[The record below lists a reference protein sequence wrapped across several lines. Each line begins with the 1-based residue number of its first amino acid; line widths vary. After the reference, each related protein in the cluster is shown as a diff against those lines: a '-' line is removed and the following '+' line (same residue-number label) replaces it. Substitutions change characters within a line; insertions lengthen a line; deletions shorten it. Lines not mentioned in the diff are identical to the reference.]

1 MLKRL
6 MLLFVAMFAVCASL
20 KAGAAELE
28 VTYTV
33 IDLGQA
39 AAGNSGAMAPNG
51 WSTFAGIQPGGS
63 AQPYLV
69 DPNGGCEEFGT
80 SALRPN
86 GISNS
91 REVVGADVVT
101 NRGFRYT
108 SKTGVKPVGVG
119 GSGVKATASC
129 ISTNGMFIGG
139 YAGTSTGLLPW
150 RYLNIGAKPA
160 TQSFSDMSATLF
172 GVNNLGEFC
181 GMSGNRAYV
190 QDEYGFTV
198 IATGPY
204 AMANAISNKGTVV
217 GNMGEYTT
225 AFMWSRLGDGT
236 ANMRTV
242 KSLYNGR
249 LQLNAVNDN
258 GYAVGNDSGHACIVA
273 PTWNKV
279 VDLGE
284 IVRNSGW
291 RLYDAKGISQD
302 GKILAFGAS
311 SATAPVHALLLVPGS

>member
-6 MLLFVAMFAVCASL
+6 TLLFVAAFAVCVGL
-20 KAGAAELE
+20 KAGAAE
-28 VTYTV
+28 VASTYTV
-33 IDLGQA
+33 IDLGA
-39 AAGNSGAMAPNG
+39 TTPGNSGAMAQNG
-51 WSTFAGIQPGGS
+51 WSTFAGYNADGT
-63 AQPYLV
+63 AQPFLV
-69 DPNGGCEEFGT
+69 SPTGVVTRYGT

-139 YAGTSTGLLPW
+139 YAGTNTGLLPW

-160 TQSFSDMSATLF
+160 TQSFSDMGATLF

-181 GMSGNRAYV
+181 GTSGNRAYV

-204 AMANAISNKGTVV
+204 ATANAISNKGTVV

-258 GYAVGNDSGHACIVA
+258 GSAVGNDSGHACIVE
-273 PTWNKV
+273 PTCDKV
-279 VDLGE
+279 TDLGE

-311 SATAPVHALLLVPGS
+311 SATAPVHALLLIPGS